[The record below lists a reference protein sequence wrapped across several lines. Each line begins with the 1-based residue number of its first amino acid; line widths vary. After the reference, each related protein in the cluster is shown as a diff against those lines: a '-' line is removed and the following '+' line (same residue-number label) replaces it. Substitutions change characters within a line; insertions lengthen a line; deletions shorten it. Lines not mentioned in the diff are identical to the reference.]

1 VAEYRID
8 ELARR
13 AGTSVRNVRV
23 YQDRGLLA
31 PPRRQGRVGWY
42 GDAHLER
49 LRLIGRMLERGYTF
63 ATIRELLA
71 AWSGGAGLGDVLGLG
86 DAIRGPW
93 TEEEPGHVTLAV
105 LRQRFGPETDDGFVA
120 EAVRLG
126 LLEHDG
132 PGAFRVPSPQL
143 LDAGAEMVAA
153 GVPLTAVLGIA
164 VALRTH
170 LDQVAELIFTVV
182 ASSLSPEAGGLPRVG
197 EVADVVARLRPHAL
211 RAAQGAFGLAMRDQ
225 ADQVLADLEARAR
238 ADSA

>member
-42 GDAHLER
+42 GEDHLER

-63 ATIRELLA
+63 ATIRELLE

-86 DAIRGPW
+86 EAISGPW
-93 TEEEPGHVTLAV
+93 THEEPGHVTRAL
-105 LRQRFGPETDDGFVA
+105 LRQRFGPQADDGFVT
-120 EAVRLG
+120 EALRLG
-126 LLEHDG
+126 LLERDG
-132 PGAFRVPSPQL
+132 SRYRVPSPRL
-143 LDAGAEMVAA
+143 LEAGAEMVAA
-153 GVPLTAVLGIA
+153 GMPLTAVLAVA

-170 LDQVAELIFTVV
+170 LDQVAELLFSVV
-182 ASSLSPEAGGLPRVG
+182 AANLPTDSPDPSH
-197 EVADVVARLRPHAL
+197 VAESVARLRPHAL
-211 RAAQGAFGLAMRDQ
+211 QAVEAAFGLAMRDQ
-225 ADQVLADLEARAR
+225 ADTVLSQLHAVRAEAR
-238 ADSA
+238 